1 MEKKNS
7 KDTLLRLWKFLSDF
21 KGKIAVVVVFN
32 IIATFATVIGPLLAG
47 KAIDDY
53 ISVSDINGLKI
64 LLLIL
69 LVIYVSNALFTWL
82 SNYGMVKI
90 SESTLYLIRK
100 KLFGHLEKLPVSFFD
115 QNKKGDIM
123 SRFTN
128 DVTVISDALTDALMQ
143 IISAII
149 TVIGVSIIMFV
160 VNWVLALVTIVTVPL
175 FFMFAYKIGV
185 KSGKLYNKQRET
197 LGKLSSYSEEMFTG
211 MRVIKSYVQES
222 SAIKEFKQ
230 YNEAL
235 RDVSI
240 KAQICGHLIM
250 PLNAFISNLG
260 HILLIAFGSIMVVSG
275 NCTVGI
281 ILSFLSYSNMFR
293 RPINQLASLFAS
305 MQSALAGANRVFEI
319 LDVESEFKEENKE
332 LPFDNVLGHVKFTNV
347 DFSYVEGKKI
357 LKNVNLEA
365 KPGEMLALVGPTG
378 AGKTTII
385 NLLTRFYEID
395 AGNIYVDGID
405 IREVKKT
412 ALRKKIGI
420 VLQDTYLFKG
430 TVADNIRYGN
440 NDATMDEI
448 IEASKQ
454 AQAHSFI
461 HRLPNGYNTLIEEE
475 GLNFSQGERQLIAI
489 ARAILSNPEI
499 LILDEATS
507 NVDTKTER
515 YIQLG
520 MRQLMEG
527 RTTFVIAHRLSTI
540 KNADEIL
547 VINSGEII
555 EKGSHEELI
564 KNGKLYSKL
573 YNSQFE

>member
-1 MEKKNS
+1 MKNKNS
-7 KDTLLRLWKFLSDF
+7 KNTLLRLWKFLSDF
-21 KGKIAVVVVFN
+21 KGKIVLVVVLN
-32 IIATFATVIGPLLAG
+32 IIATFGSVIGPLLAG
-47 KAIDDY
+47 KSIDDY
-53 ISVSDINGLKI
+53 IAVGDINGLKI

-69 LVIYVSNALFTWL
+69 LIIYVLNAVFTYV
-82 SNYGMVKI
+82 SNYGMAKI
-90 SESTLYLIRK
+90 SESVLYQIRK
-100 KLFGHLEKLPVSFFD
+100 KLFDHLEKLPVSFFD
-115 QNKKGDIM
+115 KNKKGDIM

-128 DVTVISDALTDALMQ
+128 DVAVISDALTDALMQ
-143 IISAII
+143 IISGLI
-149 TVIGVSIIMFV
+149 TIIGVSIIMFV

-175 FFMFAYKIGV
+175 FFIFAYKVGV
-185 KSGKLYNKQRET
+185 KSGEFYNKQRAA

-211 MRVIKSYVQES
+211 MRVIKSYVQEEN
-222 SAIKEFKQ
+222 AVKEFND
-230 YNEAL
+230 YNEKL
-235 RDVSI
+235 RNISI

-250 PLNAFISNLG
+250 PINAFVGNLG
-260 HILLIAFGSIMVVSG
+260 HILLIAFGSIMIVNG

-319 LDVESEFKEENKE
+319 LDVETEFVNEKKD
-332 LPFDNVLGHVKFTNV
+332 LPFTNVIGHVKFINV
-347 DFSYVEGKKI
+347 DFSYIKGKKI
-357 LKNVNLEA
+357 LKNVSLEA
-365 KPGEMLALVGPTG
+365 KPGEMIALVGPTG

-395 AGNIYVDGID
+395 SGHIYIDGID
-405 IREVKKT
+405 IREVKKVD
-412 ALRKKIGI
+412 LRKKIGI

-440 NDATMDEI
+440 KDATMDEI

-461 HRLPNGYNTLIEEE
+461 HRLPNGYDTLIEEE
-475 GLNFSQGERQLIAI
+475 GLNFSQGERQLISI

-507 NVDTKTER
+507 NVDTKTEK
-515 YIQLG
+515 YIQRG
-520 MRQLMEG
+520 MRELMKG

-540 KNADEIL
+540 KDADEIL
-547 VINSGEII
+547 VINSGEIV
-555 EKGSHEELI
+555 EQGNHAELL
-564 KNGKLYSKL
+564 KTGKLYSKL

>member
-1 MEKKNS
+1 MKKKNS
-7 KDTLLRLWKFLSDF
+7 KSTLLRLWKFLSDF
-21 KGKIAVVVVFN
+21 KGKIVLVVVFN
-32 IIATFATVIGPLLAG
+32 IIATFASVIGPLLAG
-47 KAIDDY
+47 KAIDDF
-53 ISVSDINGLKI
+53 IEVGDLAGLKI

-69 LVIYVSNALFTWL
+69 LVIYISNSLFSYI
-82 SNYGMVKI
+82 SNYGMAKI
-90 SESTLYLIRK
+90 SESTLYQIRK
-100 KLFGHLEKLPVSFFD
+100 KLFDHLEKLPVSFFD

-128 DVTVISDALTDALMQ
+128 DVAVISDALTDALMQ
-143 IISAII
+143 IISGII
-149 TVIGVSIIMFV
+149 TIVGVSVIMFA
-160 VNWVLALVTIVTVPL
+160 VNWVLAVVTILTVPL
-175 FFMFAYKIGV
+175 FFVFAFKIGV
-185 KSGKLYNKQRET
+185 KSGKLYEKQRDT

-211 MRVIKSYVQES
+211 IRVIKGYVQEEE
-222 SAIKEFKQ
+222 AIKEFNE
-230 YNEAL
+230 YNEQL

-250 PLNAFISNLG
+250 PINAFVSNLG
-260 HILLIAFGSIMVVSG
+260 HILLIAFGSLMIVNG
-275 NCTVGI
+275 NCTVGV

-319 LDVESEFKEENKE
+319 LDIESEYNEKTKE
-332 LPFDNVLGHVKFTNV
+332 LPFDNVRGHVKFTDV
-347 DFSYVEGKKI
+347 DFSYVKGKKI
-357 LKNVNLEA
+357 LKNVSLEA
-365 KPGEMLALVGPTG
+365 KPGEMIALVGPTG

-385 NLLTRFYEID
+385 NLLTRFYDID
-395 AGNIYVDGID
+395 SGNIYIDGID
-405 IREVKKT
+405 IREVKKED
-412 ALRKKIGI
+412 LRRKIGI

-440 NDATMDEI
+440 KDATMDEI

-461 HRLPNGYNTLIEEE
+461 HRLPNGYDTMIEEE
-475 GLNFSQGERQLIAI
+475 GLNFSQGERQLISI

-507 NVDTKTER
+507 NVDTKTEK
-515 YIQLG
+515 YIQAG

-540 KNADEIL
+540 KDADEIL
-547 VINSGEII
+547 VINSGQII
-555 EKGSHEELI
+555 EKGNHEELI

>member
-1 MEKKNS
+1 MKNKNS
-7 KDTLLRLWKFLSDF
+7 KNTLLRLWKFLSDF
-21 KGKIAVVVVFN
+21 KGKIVLVVVLN
-32 IIATFATVIGPLLAG
+32 IIATFGSVIGPLLAG
-47 KAIDDY
+47 KSIDDY
-53 ISVSDINGLKI
+53 IAVGDINGLKI

-69 LVIYVSNALFTWL
+69 LIIYVLNAVFTYV
-82 SNYGMVKI
+82 SNYGMAKI
-90 SESTLYLIRK
+90 SESVLYQIRK
-100 KLFGHLEKLPVSFFD
+100 KLFDHLEKLPVSFFD
-115 QNKKGDIM
+115 KNKKGDIM

-128 DVTVISDALTDALMQ
+128 DVAVISDALTDALMQ
-143 IISAII
+143 IISGLI
-149 TVIGVSIIMFV
+149 TIIGVSIIMFV
-160 VNWVLALVTIVTVPL
+160 VNWVLALVTTVTVPL
-175 FFMFAYKIGV
+175 FFIFAYKVGV
-185 KSGKLYNKQRET
+185 KSGEFYNKQRAA

-211 MRVIKSYVQES
+211 MRVIKSYVQEEN
-222 SAIKEFKQ
+222 AVKEFND
-230 YNEAL
+230 YNEKL
-235 RDVSI
+235 RNISI

-250 PLNAFISNLG
+250 PINAFVGNLG
-260 HILLIAFGSIMVVSG
+260 HILLIAFGSIMIVNG

-319 LDVESEFKEENKE
+319 LDVETEFVNEKKN
-332 LPFDNVLGHVKFTNV
+332 LPFTNVIGHVKFTNV
-347 DFSYVEGKKI
+347 DFSYIKGKKI
-357 LKNVNLEA
+357 LKNVSLEA
-365 KPGEMLALVGPTG
+365 KPGEMIALVGPTG

-395 AGNIYVDGID
+395 SGHIYIDGID
-405 IREVKKT
+405 IREVKKVD
-412 ALRKKIGI
+412 LRKKIGI

-440 NDATMDEI
+440 KDATMDEI

-475 GLNFSQGERQLIAI
+475 GLNFSQGERQLISI

-507 NVDTKTER
+507 NVDTKTEK

-520 MRQLMEG
+520 MRELMKG

-540 KNADEIL
+540 KDADEIL
-547 VINSGEII
+547 VINSGEIV
-555 EKGSHEELI
+555 EQGNHAELL
-564 KNGKLYSKL
+564 KTGKLYSKL

>member
-1 MEKKNS
+1 MKNKNS
-7 KDTLLRLWKFLSDF
+7 KNTLLRLWRFLSGF
-21 KGKIAVVVVFN
+21 KGKIVLVVVFN
-32 IIATFATVIGPLLAG
+32 IIATFASVIGPLLAG
-47 KAIDDY
+47 KSIDKY
-53 ISVSDINGLKI
+53 IDVGDLEGLKV
-64 LLLIL
+64 LLIIL
-69 LVIYVSNALFTWL
+69 LVIYISNSLFSYL
-82 SNYGMVKI
+82 SNYGMAKI
-90 SESTLYLIRK
+90 SESTLYQIRK
-100 KLFGHLEKLPVSFFD
+100 KLFDHLEKLPVSFFD

-128 DVTVISDALTDALMQ
+128 DVAVISDALTDALMQ
-143 IISAII
+143 IISGII
-149 TVIGVSIIMFV
+149 TLVGVSIIMFA
-160 VNWVLALVTIVTVPL
+160 VNWVLAITTIITVPL
-175 FFMFAYKIGV
+175 FFIFAYKIGV
-185 KSGKLYNKQRET
+185 KSGKLYEKQRKT

-211 MRVIKSYVQES
+211 IRVVKSYVQEKE
-222 SAIKEFKQ
+222 AIKEFNK
-230 YNEAL
+230 YNEQL

-240 KAQICGHLIM
+240 KAQICGNLIM
-250 PLNAFISNLG
+250 PINAFVSNLG
-260 HILLIAFGSIMVVSG
+260 HILLIAFGSIMVVNG
-275 NCTVGI
+275 NCTVGV

-319 LDVESEFKEENKE
+319 LDVESEFKEKNKE
-332 LPFDNVLGHVKFTNV
+332 LPFDSVFGHVKFTNV
-347 DFSYVEGKKI
+347 DFSYVKGKKI

-365 KPGEMLALVGPTG
+365 KPGQMIALVGPTG

-385 NLLTRFYEID
+385 NLLTRFYDID
-395 AGNIYVDGID
+395 SGNIYIDGID
-405 IREVKKT
+405 IREVKKVD
-412 ALRKKIGI
+412 LRKKIGI

-440 NDATMDEI
+440 KDATMDEI

-475 GLNFSQGERQLIAI
+475 GLNFSQGERQLISI

-507 NVDTKTER
+507 NVDTKTEK
-515 YIQLG
+515 YIQAG

-540 KNADEIL
+540 KDADEIL
-547 VINSGEII
+547 VINSGQIVER
-555 EKGSHEELI
+555 GNHEELL
-564 KNGKLYSKL
+564 KKGELYAKL